1 MPVDWPASASSITQ
15 TARRPS
21 DHAYAPATH
30 QRIADRYDL
39 VLAFEYENINT
50 NIEAMAK
57 VLMKRRTDVRL
68 GPMYYNQLIV
78 L

>member
-1 MPVDWPASASSITQ
+1 MHWSCSATRFRNSAASD
-15 TARRPS
+15 RGPL
-21 DHAYAPATH
+21 
-30 QRIADRYDL
+30 RIADRYEL

-57 VLMKRRTDVRL
+57 ALKERRTDVRL